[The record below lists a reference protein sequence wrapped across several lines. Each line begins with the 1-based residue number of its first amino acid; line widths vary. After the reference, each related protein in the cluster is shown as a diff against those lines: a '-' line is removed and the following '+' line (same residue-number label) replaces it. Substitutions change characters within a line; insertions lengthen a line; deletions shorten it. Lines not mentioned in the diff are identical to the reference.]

1 MPLAAQQVPILL
13 PCMYTMTVPNIVVTQ
28 LGGNTIQ
35 RDFYTTLG
43 CVPGNLGND
52 CVSIASRWL
61 CGTWGRPVVAGGN
74 GTQDDPAV
82 SCGWSRSK
90 EDERATYGP
99 GMAVGSYI
107 WYVNVYAAECNGN
120 NTPNKM
126 GGWTQDITVTL

>member
-35 RDFYTTLG
+35 CDFYTTLG

-52 CVSIASRWL
+52 CQYCFQMALWYVGPPGGW
-61 CGTWGRPVVAGGN
+61 VGN

-82 SCGWSRSK
+82 SCGWSSSK

-107 WYVNVYAAECNGN
+107 WYVNVYGAECNGN